1 MHVIY
6 KNKNSERE
14 VARLKGIAF
23 EHGECSVYLSSGNIL
38 KFGALSTFTEVTFIC
53 RDVFYNGDHCKH
65 VCELKYVPKAV
76 PGGGVRA
83 FGPDTSIC
91 DPTTSSRLGNN
102 ELTWQRFYEVIE
114 FYYLREL
121 EGNL

>member
-1 MHVIY
+1 MA
-6 KNKNSERE
+6 RE
-14 VARLKGIAF
+14 SGMAKGKPRLAPLF
-23 EHGECSVYLSSGNIL
+23 AENRHRSCPV
-38 KFGALSTFTEVTFIC
+38 FGRVE
-53 RDVFYNGDHCKH
+53 
-65 VCELKYVPKAV
+65 YVPKAV

-114 FYYLREL
+114 YYYLREL